1 MFKGNHP
8 NPGLGR
14 YVSQAA
20 NEYFFCA
27 ARNGMLTSSKLIM
40 VRWNEPS
47 SGWYKLN
54 TDGLALGNLGR
65 ASGGGLIRDSN
76 GFVGQRFYWENWAC
90 H

>member
-1 MFKGNHP
+1 MSPKQQMNISFVL
-8 NPGLGR
+8 PGM
-14 YVSQAA
+14 
-20 NEYFFCA
+20 EC
-27 ARNGMLTSSKLIM
+27 SKLIM